1 VTYGRSRR
9 IQPAAC
15 GAKEATMFRFA
26 ATFAATSAA
35 IVMLALGGLASCG
48 KKPDDAA
55 KPGPGSEPAA
65 TAPTPQSSGT
75 IKIGLVASFSGPF
88 ADIGRQ
94 IENGIKAYMKK
105 HGDTVAGKKIEL
117 LRRDTTGPV
126 PEVAKRLAQELVAR
140 DKVDFLTGFGLTP
153 EALAAA
159 AVATEGKTPMVIMN
173 AATSIITTKSPYI
186 VRFSMTLP
194 QVAAPMGEWAPK
206 NGIRKVATLVSD
218 YGPGL
223 DAEAAFT
230 KTFTA
235 NGGTVIEA
243 VRVPLK
249 NPEFSSFMQRIKD
262 AKPEAVFV
270 FVPAGEQCI
279 SFMKAFHERG
289 LAEAG
294 IKIIST
300 GDLTDDNKLQAMGDP
315 AIGIVSTFHY
325 SVAHDSSENK
335 EFLAAYRDANGAD
348 AGSPNFMSVAAY
360 DAMAAIYDVVKQLGG
375 TMDAD
380 RAMEILKN
388 TSMLSPR
395 GQIKIDP
402 ETRDVVQTVYVRRVE
417 KVDGELRN
425 VEFAN
430 VGMVKDPGKPTG
442 PDTAKEPAKDPG
454 KEPK

>member
-35 IVMLALGGLASCG
+35 IVMLALGGLASCS